1 MPAKVAI
8 VADDRIAQLKK
19 ARDAAQAIIDEI
31 KKRNI
36 SDPFPP
42 RKELRKVKLLEA
54 VGDVRDLDTII
65 DDEQAATL
73 IVSVDPDDVAE
84 LQTLA
89 GKLDDAIT
97 GSILQT
103 KGLTTITTVLNAVSS
118 VRDKLDA

>member
-1 MPAKVAI
+1 MPSV

-31 KKRNI
+31 KKRNS

-42 RKELRKVKLLEA
+42 RIELRKVKLLEA
-54 VGDVRDLDTII
+54 VGDVRDLSDII

-73 IVSVDPDDVAE
+73 VVSVDPVDVDE

-89 GKLDDAIT
+89 EKLDDAIT

-103 KGLTTITTVLNAVSS
+103 KGLATIATVLTAISI

>member
-1 MPAKVAI
+1 MPEI
-8 VADDRIAQLKK
+8 VAEDRIAQLKK

-54 VGDVRDLDTII
+54 VGDVRDLDNII

-73 IVSVDPDDVAE
+73 VVSVDPDDVAD

-103 KGLTTITTVLNAVSS
+103 KGLTTITTVLGAISS